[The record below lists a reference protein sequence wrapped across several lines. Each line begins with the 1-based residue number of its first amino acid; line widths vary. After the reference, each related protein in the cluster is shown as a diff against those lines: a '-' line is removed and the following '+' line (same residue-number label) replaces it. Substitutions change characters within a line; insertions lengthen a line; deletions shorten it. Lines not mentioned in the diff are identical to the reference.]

1 MASIDDAFALA
12 QSLNPDERFLLIE
25 RLQASIHPPDFKPS
39 DADLAEV
46 KHRCAEYDA
55 GRMEAVPWEV
65 VRDEVRKKLRQRPE
79 SHE

>member
-1 MASIDDAFALA
+1 MSSIDDAFALA
-12 QSLNPDERFLLIE
+12 QSLSVPERFELIG
-25 RLQASIHPPDFKPS
+25 RLCESISPRDFKPS

-46 KHRCAEYDA
+46 KRRWAEYEA

-65 VRDEVRKKLRQRPE
+65 VRDEIRQIIS